1 MPVFRTMRERVE
13 YAYDELNVD
22 IYYEGEDCFT
32 IHNHT
37 KDEYV
42 ERLTE
47 RELDKELAR
56 IWATIYSKKIVVGAS
71 L

>member
-1 MPVFRTMRERVE
+1 MPVFRTMRERVD
-13 YAYDELNVD
+13 YAYEALNVD

-32 IHNHT
+32 IHDHT
-37 KDEYV
+37 KDKYV

-47 RELDKELAR
+47 RELDQELAN
-56 IWATIYSKKIVVGAS
+56 IWSTLNSIKIPVGAS